1 MKKILNCCCIILPFV
16 FQSCF
21 LETEYH
27 SSENTP
33 KDSVL
38 HNYFITLDEN
48 QGSLNLNY
56 IRKKKGDNSFYY
68 DLSPKDCVL
77 ILCGDNVLL
86 KNKRYESI
94 PVSKLIKDSLT
105 FVYYYQGEMAYT
117 KSVLLPRITLLMH
130 SENESLM
137 GLNSFYSFQPEL
149 EQDESLVI
157 DIDAIKTIHKT
168 FDKYSFTKKE
178 DVIKNNLP
186 GTLDGSRKKDNLIFV
201 WDNGFAIDKSYLQNK
216 RSNST
221 NKGPELYITKE
232 RVVQLLH
239 PIDVY
244 IKMSTKSGGYLNSFL
259 SGRDT
264 LDEISKMM
272 HQRNL

>member
-1 MKKILNCCCIILPFV
+1 MKNIFNCGFIILTFL
-16 FQSCF
+16 FQSCS
-21 LETEYH
+21 LETKYH

-33 KDSVL
+33 KDSIL

-56 IRKKKGDNSFYY
+56 ERKKKGDNSFYY

-86 KNKRYESI
+86 KNKRNESL

-117 KSVLLPRITLLMH
+117 KSVLLPRLTLLMH
-130 SENESLM
+130 SESESLM
-137 GLNSFYSFQPEL
+137 GLYSFYYYQPEL

-201 WDNGFAIDKSYLQNK
+201 WENGLAIDKSYLKNNK
-216 RSNST
+216 ASN
-221 NKGPELYITKE
+221 NKLGPELYITKE
-232 RVVQLLH
+232 RVVQLSH

-244 IKMSTKSGGYLNSFL
+244 IKLSTKSGGYLNNFVTE
-259 SGRDT
+259 RDT
-264 LDEISKMM
+264 ANEISRIIHKKY
-272 HQRNL
+272 

>member
-1 MKKILNCCCIILPFV
+1 MKNIFNCGFIILTFL
-16 FQSCF
+16 FQSCS
-21 LETEYH
+21 LETKYH

-33 KDSVL
+33 KDSIL

-56 IRKKKGDNSFYY
+56 ERKKKGDSSFYY

-86 KNKRYESI
+86 KNKRNESL

-117 KSVLLPRITLLMH
+117 KSVLLPRLTLLMH
-130 SENESLM
+130 SESESLM
-137 GLNSFYSFQPEL
+137 GLYSFYYYQPEL

-168 FDKYSFTKKE
+168 FDKYSFSKKE

-201 WDNGFAIDKSYLQNK
+201 WENGLAIDKSYLKNNK
-216 RSNST
+216 ASN
-221 NKGPELYITKE
+221 NKLGPELYITKE
-232 RVVQLLH
+232 RVVQLSH

-244 IKMSTKSGGYLNSFL
+244 IKLSTKSGGYLNNFVTE
-259 SGRDT
+259 RDT
-264 LDEISKMM
+264 ANEISRMLHKKY
-272 HQRNL
+272 